1 MSGKHSGYFPLGW
14 DSGVK
19 QAMSEDDEMAL
30 YCRGLTNEVQ
40 VSWGNRVWATGF
52 VGVDRRDMS
61 KEAFFVR
68 TNSGEDRSDSV
79 DMFYV
84 PKIRYWV

>member
-19 QAMSEDDEMAL
+19 QAMSKDDEKAL
-30 YCRGLTNEVQ
+30 HCRGLTNEVQ
-40 VSWGNRVWATGF
+40 VSLGNRVWATGF
-52 VGVDRRDMS
+52 VGVDRCDMS
-61 KEAFFVR
+61 KEVCFVR
-68 TNSGEDRSDSV
+68 TNSGEGGSASV

-84 PKIRYWV
+84 PKIGYWV